1 MTFFLKNSFYSK
13 FISDQQYII
22 YKFQKI
28 NFLLKLWFS
37 NFHRI
42 YPRYYGLHRIYNFLN
57 FYVNFY
63 SLWAK
68 NVIFKCFVLLPQNFQ
83 IWPKKNLELP
93 GCWEIIYIYDHYWW
107 FYVTWNWFRA
117 LISQF
122 FHFRPSKMRCII
134 LSRMSQ
140 VFKYRVYKLATHQPT
155 N

>member
-1 MTFFLKNSFYSK
+1 M
-13 FISDQQYII
+13 
-22 YKFQKI
+22 
-28 NFLLKLWFS
+28 
-37 NFHRI
+37 
-42 YPRYYGLHRIYNFLN
+42 
-57 FYVNFY
+57 NFY

-68 NVIFKCFVLLPQNFQ
+68 NVIFKCLVLLPQNFQ

-122 FHFRPSKMRCII
+122 FHLRPSEMPCII

-140 VFKYRVYKLATHQPT
+140 WLTSTHSRNLDYLKKGVDVFSISTQFREISLTSSLGRNSALVRHQTPATHIISP